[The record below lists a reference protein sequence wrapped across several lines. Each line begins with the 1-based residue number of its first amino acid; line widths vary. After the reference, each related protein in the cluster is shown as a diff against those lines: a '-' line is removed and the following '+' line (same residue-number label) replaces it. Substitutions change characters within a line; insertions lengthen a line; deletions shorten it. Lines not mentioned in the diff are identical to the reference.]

1 MGITRLGPFSIASL
15 NSDVL
20 SFDLA
25 LRVFSVFSGIGH
37 TKGTISNIVILRT
50 QNIV

>member
-25 LRVFSVFSGIGH
+25 LRVFSVFSGFGH
-37 TKGTISNIVILRT
+37 TKGTISKNIV
-50 QNIV
+50 